1 MKAIINDSS
10 KVRSNSSKTTL
21 METKQDVIEQLRE
34 QFGILTQEVS
44 SYKHLLED
52 LLKKQISVPQKHNF
66 TKMLVK
72 SNGRLIIVHFDDIDW
87 IEAWGDYVRLHCKG
101 KTHIVRQR
109 IREIET
115 KLDQQQFLRIGRST
129 IINEDRIKEME
140 PMNHGD
146 YLITLQD
153 STRLNLSRNYRN
165 CLSVMFDNHL

>member
-1 MKAIINDSS
+1 MTLRKSAAISP
-10 KVRSNSSKTTL
+10 KTTT
-21 METKQDVIEQLRE
+21 METKQDAIEQLRV
-34 QFGILTQEVS
+34 QFGMLTQEVS

-52 LLKKQISVPQKHNF
+52 LLKNQSSALKNTHF

-72 SNGRLIIVHFDDIDW
+72 SSGRLIIVHTDDIDW

-101 KTHIVRQR
+101 KSHIVRQK
-109 IREIET
+109 IGDIET
-115 KLDQQQFLRIGRST
+115 RLDPQRFLRVGRSA
-129 IINEDRIKEME
+129 IINADCIKEME

-146 YLITLQD
+146 YLITLHD